1 MPAVLSLH
9 ALDPVLSRR
18 LSAYAKRER
27 KSLNQ
32 SAKELLASALGIVRR
47 KAATDHDAELAPFF
61 GCLDDATWA
70 RAKAVQKDFERI
82 DPEDWK

>member
-1 MPAVLSLH
+1 MPADLTLH
-9 ALDPVLSRR
+9 ALDPALSCG
-18 LSAYAKRER
+18 LASYAKRER

-47 KAATDHDAELAPFF
+47 KVATDHDAELAPFF

-70 RAKAVQKDFERI
+70 RARKAQKDFERI

>member
-1 MPAVLSLH
+1 MTTVLTLH
-9 ALDPVLSRR
+9 ALDPALSRG

-32 SAKELLASALGIVRR
+32 SAKELIATALGLVRR
-47 KAATDHDAELAPFF
+47 KVAVDHDAELAPFF
-61 GCLDDATWA
+61 GRLDDETWTK
-70 RAKAVQKDFERI
+70 AKSSLKDFDRV

>member
-1 MPAVLSLH
+1 MTDVLTLH
-9 ALDPVLSRR
+9 AIDPLLGRS

-32 SAKELLASALGIVRR
+32 SAKELLASALGLARR
-47 KAATDHDAELAPFF
+47 KHATDHDAELAPFF
-61 GCLDDATWA
+61 GCLDDKTWSSA
-70 RAKAVQKDFERI
+70 KRALEDFDRV